1 MQQTKVMTCLPSV
14 TTTGNPMIIQL
25 QPQST
30 DLERWGSMAREECAS
45 FEVMDPFFMPGYD
58 DFRKVSH
65 IAEQFRKTGM
75 VSSLHGAFIDVN
87 PNSGDPRLRE
97 LSRQRCRES
106 CALAVF
112 LGAQN
117 VIFHS
122 SAFPFLRGAYLQNW
136 AAGCA
141 SFYEELASSYPVN
154 IYIENAQDLDPT
166 PLRMLMDNI
175 SSDRI
180 GVCFDVG
187 HANYSRVPID
197 QWFEVLADR
206 IGYLHLSDNAGA
218 FDDHLPLGQGSVDW
232 QLVDRCWKQLGKDIP
247 VTLETGTLNATKES
261 ICYLKKYDYLGWKG
275 NQYG

>member
-1 MQQTKVMTCLPSV
+1 MT
-14 TTTGNPMIIQL
+14 IQL

-30 DLERWGSMAREECAS
+30 NLESWIRTAREECAF

-58 DFRKVSH
+58 DFQKVSH
-65 IAEQFRKTGM
+65 IAEQFQKTGI

-136 AAGCA
+136 AEGCA
-141 SFYEELASSYPVN
+141 SFYEELASLYPVN

-180 GVCFDVG
+180 GVCLDVG
-187 HANYSRVPID
+187 HANYSRVPVE
-197 QWFEVLADR
+197 QWFDVLAER
-206 IGYLHLSDNAGA
+206 VGYLHLSDNTGA

-232 QLVDRCWKQLGKDIP
+232 KMVDRCWQQLGKDMPI
-247 VTLETGTLNATKES
+247 TLETVTLDATKES
-261 ICYLKKYDYLGWKG
+261 IRFLQKHGYFGWKG
-275 NQYG
+275 NQYGQ